1 MRDRS
6 LVRHRSTNAA
16 APGPRTVPV
25 PRCETS
31 KSPTAVRTAVCSAST
46 PPPAY
51 SIGID
56 QPLKS
61 ASLAP
66 AATCR
71 SWRGEVRG
79 LTEAHASGALTI
91 GPVPPTITATDR
103 PLEKLSADAVVVG
116 VGQGPDGPLPTPGS
130 EALDRLLGGRLMTAL
145 ADLGAR
151 GADDEVTRL
160 PTFGQG
166 PFPVVAVVGLG
177 APAPTGGY
185 GTEAGRRASGARRP
199 PLTRP
204 GPGGPPL
211 AAG

>member
-1 MRDRS
+1 MRERS
-6 LVRHRSTNAA
+6 LDRHESTKAA

-31 KSPTAVRTAVCSAST
+31 KSPTAVRTAACSAST

-71 SWRGEVRG
+71 SWRGEVRV
-79 LTEAHASGALTI
+79 TARTVSACNGAGGGPPAGSRRERAGGGGQGGPSTI

-116 VGQGPDGPLPTPGS
+116 VGQGPAGP
-130 EALDRLLGGRLMTAL
+130 
-145 ADLGAR
+145 
-151 GADDEVTRL
+151 
-160 PTFGQG
+160 
-166 PFPVVAVVGLG
+166 
-177 APAPTGGY
+177 
-185 GTEAGRRASGARRP
+185 
-199 PLTRP
+199 
-204 GPGGPPL
+204 
-211 AAG
+211 

>member
-6 LVRHRSTNAA
+6 LVRHESTYAA
-16 APGPRTVPV
+16 APGPRTVAV

-31 KSPTAVRTAVCSAST
+31 NSPTAVRTAVCSAST

-79 LTEAHASGALTI
+79 LTAAHASRIPRIET
-91 GPVPPTITATDR
+91 VPPTITTTDR
-103 PLEKLSADAVVVG
+103 PLEKLTADPVVIG
-116 VGQGPDGPLPTPGS
+116 VGKGPDGLLPTPGS
-130 EALDRLLGGRLMTAL
+130 
-145 ADLGAR
+145 
-151 GADDEVTRL
+151 
-160 PTFGQG
+160 
-166 PFPVVAVVGLG
+166 
-177 APAPTGGY
+177 
-185 GTEAGRRASGARRP
+185 
-199 PLTRP
+199 
-204 GPGGPPL
+204 
-211 AAG
+211 